1 MSIAFHDI
9 PEGFDIRDLILRRHP
24 RLFEAGLNGKTYD
37 RVLEHFCGTLRDLKV
52 PEESIQDALCIVKP
66 YRAIFQE
73 GAEIAAQKREQTKRS
88 NRLWQLAIAGAFVVY
103 LGSRVLARRRK

>member
-9 PEGFDIRDLILRRHP
+9 PEGFDIRDLILRRHT

-52 PEESIQDALCIVKP
+52 PEDTIQDALAIVQP
-66 YRAIFQE
+66 YRAIFEE
-73 GAEIAAQKREQTKRS
+73 GAQLAAQTKQKTERS
-88 NRLWQLAIAGAFVVY
+88 NLLWHLAIGGAIVVY
-103 LGSRVLARRRK
+103 FGSTVLARRRK